1 MPDHSFPPREHLRK
15 TDEFRRVFDAR
26 CVFRDRAFTLHAIA
40 NPLGHHRLGLSVSK
54 RNGNAVRRNRIKRLL
69 REAYRTTVGRAGMP
83 GLDFVVVP
91 VPGRDFTLDDACR
104 CFARALPVLR
114 RKALP
119 TTSPPPVLPAPVLP
133 APVLPQAVS
142 ETPRAIDTQGEGPA
156 STPSESG
163 PPRDG
168 GG

>member
-1 MPDHSFPPREHLRK
+1 MPDHSFPSREHLRK

-26 CVFRDRAFTLHAIA
+26 CVFRDRALTLHAA
-40 NPLGHHRLGLSVSK
+40 VNPLGHHRLGLSVSK

-69 REAYRTTVGRAGMP
+69 REAYRTTVGRAGVP

-91 VPGRDFTLDDACR
+91 VPGRDFTLDEACR
-104 CFARALPVLR
+104 CFSRALPVLR
-114 RKALP
+114 KKAMP
-119 TTSPPPVLPAPVLP
+119 AVSAPPFV
-133 APVLPQAVS
+133 PQAVP
-142 ETPRAIDTQGEGPA
+142 ETPRANGSRGEGA
-156 STPSESG
+156 EATPPESG